1 MNHQA
6 GLDSKFL
13 LDELI
18 KQSNFNRKWIDEDS
32 SLSEQRE
39 ARRMHKSESED
50 GSDHSDL
57 PRHTN

>member
-1 MNHQA
+1 MNQKIGHAMNHQA

-18 KQSNFNRKWIDEDS
+18 KQSNFNRKWIDEES

-39 ARRMHKSESED
+39 AKIVQI
-50 GSDHSDL
+50 
-57 PRHTN
+57 